1 MAEAATSE
9 PRVCP
14 PLSEAAVATSLVI
27 EPLTRSTAGLSGFLD
42 TIARWHHEHCL
53 DCGLTSSLERRMEQL
68 HRHLTSEAIPTTLI
82 ARTGTEVLGSV
93 SLVRY
98 QASAGGSK
106 RLWLSNLYV
115 PEALRGQGLGSVLVD
130 KACRYAHEQGETEIW
145 LFTDNQQAFYQ
156 KRGWQPGG
164 EARVSQSDVDIFVR
178 RL

>member
-1 MAEAATSE
+1 MADTATSE
-9 PRVCP
+9 PKVSP
-14 PLSEAAVATSLVI
+14 SPSAGAGTSLVI
-27 EPLTRSTAGLSGFLD
+27 EPLSPSTAGLSGFLD
-42 TIARWHHEHCL
+42 TIALWHHEHCL
-53 DCGLTSSLERRMEQL
+53 SRGLTSSLDRRTEQL
-68 HRHLTSEAIPTTLI
+68 HRHLTSDAIPVTLI
-82 ARTGTEVLGSV
+82 ARTGTKVLGSV

-98 QASAGGSK
+98 KASAGGGK

-115 PEALRGQGLGSVLVD
+115 PESLRGRGLGSVLVD